1 MTEKIVLAYSGGLD
15 TSVAIRWLQEQYNA
29 EVATLTMDLGGNVD
43 LEAARLRA
51 LEIGAVR
58 AEVMDAREEFVNEY
72 VWPALQAGALY
83 EGVYPLATALGRP
96 LIAKHLVRIAQE
108 EGASGIAHGC
118 TGKGNDQVRF
128 DVSAAALAPSIRVV
142 APAREWGMTRD
153 DEIAYAQERNIPL
166 DLNKRSSYSV
176 DENLWG
182 RSIEAGDLE
191 DPWVEPPEEAYAW
204 TVSAGEAPDA
214 PHYVEIRFAS
224 GVPVGIDGEEL
235 AGVSLIE
242 LLNETAGRHG
252 VGRIDHIENRL
263 VGIKSREI
271 YEAPAGIVLH
281 QAHRALEQMCLTK
294 EQSPL
299 QGAARAGVRR
309 PGLQRPVVHGSPP
322 RSGRLRA
329 QHPTP
334 RERHGAR
341 AAAQGHRDRRGTS
354 ERRVALPAR
363 PRHVRRRRLL
373 RPSGI
378 GWLHQ
383 DFRAAG
389 AHAGAGSRRGLVASR
404 ERRSLRTRR
413 GRDARPQQRCRA
425 QGSAALVSVHGIVI
439 SIMLATPAFAVMAL
453 ASGQL
458 ARADE
463 FTGWEY
469 AVLSVGGIMNFLGG
483 RFSQFLA
490 IQAVGAN
497 LTAPVRVL
505 SALFGA
511 LLGVTLLGEHVGLLR
526 GAGIGCSSRL
536 R

>member
-51 LEIGAVR
+51 LEIGAIR
-58 AEVMDAREEFVNEY
+58 AEVMDAREEFVSEY

-108 EGASGIAHGC
+108 EGASGVAHGC

-153 DEIAYAQERNIPL
+153 DEIAYARERNIPL

-235 AGVSLIE
+235 AGVALIE

-294 EQSPL
+294 EQSRFKERL
-299 QGAARAGVRR
+299 AQEYADLVYNGLWFTAHRRDLDAYVRST
-309 PGLQRPVVHGSPP
+309 Q
-322 RSGRLRA
+322 
-329 QHPTP
+329 
-334 RERHGAR
+334 
-341 AAAQGHRDRRGTS
+341 
-354 ERRVALPAR
+354 
-363 PRHVRRRRLL
+363 RHVNGTVRVRLHKGTATVVG
-373 RPSGI
+373 RQSG
-378 GWLHQ
+378 
-383 DFRAAG
+383 
-389 AHAGAGSRRGLVASR
+389 
-404 ERRSLRTRR
+404 ESLYRH
-413 GRDARPQQRCRA
+413 D
-425 QGSAALVSVHGIVI
+425 
-439 SIMLATPAFAVMAL
+439 LATYDAGDSYDHQA
-453 ASGQL
+453 
-458 ARADE
+458 
-463 FTGWEY
+463 
-469 AVLSVGGIMNFLGG
+469 SVGFIKVFGL
-483 RFSQFLA
+483 
-490 IQAVGAN
+490 
-497 LTAPVRVL
+497 PVRTQAQVQ
-505 SALFGA
+505 
-511 LLGVTLLGEHVGLLR
+511 GED
-526 GAGIGCSSRL
+526 S
-536 R
+536 